1 MFLSTLQ
8 LLAGEH
14 PFKLPNR
21 MIGALILAIITGRRP
36 SRPADANMHIWFLA
50 EQCWQQDMSL
60 RPTMHAI
67 YLCLSPF
74 CQLDPASMRYVYEM
88 PSAEF
93 DEAAYNATLRR
104 PPPSSDT
111 TALNPIIEV
120 FAESSID
127 EELDVR
133 FDLGLSFT
141 DDGVGPDTIELGSH
155 IYPTLGDNGGGEDLI
170 DYEESG
176 YEESELYIYYMRRNG
191 DKVLASDSDLDFP
204 PEGWQ
209 AILQRQVVQDLMN
222 IAQALKCM
230 HESKPP
236 KIHGN
241 VRRESFT
248 SDTYASDLLR
258 SVDESTVTSLSWTA
272 PELLNI
278 DEAPVKTTATDVFA
292 FGMTIIEV
300 FTFAPP
306 FKCDSRYRYYG
317 SVLMAIVEGGRP
329 IRPSGM
335 NDRLW
340 EIAQACWSH
349 DPNCRPSMRDVQ
361 HMLRQL
367 A

>member
-1 MFLSTLQ
+1 MAGSPMYTAPELLDPPIGTDGARTVMSDVFAFGILTAV

-155 IYPTLGDNGGGEDLI
+155 IYPTLGDNGGGEDL
-170 DYEESG
+170 SMG
-176 YEESELYIYYMRRNG
+176 LG
-191 DKVLASDSDLDFP
+191 L
-204 PEGWQ
+204 Q
-209 AILQRQVVQDLMN
+209 AILLIPN
-222 IAQALKCM
+222 L
-230 HESKPP
+230 
-236 KIHGN
+236 
-241 VRRESFT
+241 T
-248 SDTYASDLLR
+248 LL
-258 SVDESTVTSLSWTA
+258 L
-272 PELLNI
+272 
-278 DEAPVKTTATDVFA
+278 
-292 FGMTIIEV
+292 
-300 FTFAPP
+300 
-306 FKCDSRYRYYG
+306 
-317 SVLMAIVEGGRP
+317 
-329 IRPSGM
+329 
-335 NDRLW
+335 
-340 EIAQACWSH
+340 
-349 DPNCRPSMRDVQ
+349 
-361 HMLRQL
+361 
-367 A
+367 